1 MQNMEY
7 VYAVYREKSFSVA
20 ARKLFISQP
29 ALSAAVKKV
38 EKELGMPLFD
48 RSALP
53 IQLTTAGKAYIK
65 AVQQILTIQKNLK
78 GYMGDLANLQSGN
91 LSLGGT
97 NFFASCML
105 PFMIK
110 AFSKNCPKIQLRITE
125 SDSADLYARLLT
137 DEIDLIVDSGLYN
150 VNFYES
156 IPLME
161 DHILLAVPINN
172 RQNRN
177 HHAARLT
184 QKDIIAGTVN
194 DENIPAVALADFAGE
209 DFLLLGRGND
219 MYRRSL
225 GLCRN
230 SGFSPKVRLYLNQLM
245 TAYHMARQGL
255 GITFLTDS
263 LVRKSMLSDALVYYK
278 IKDPATTRKI
288 FIAYRKN
295 VYQTSAMQE
304 FVRLSRNLYNK

>member
-1 MQNMEY
+1 
-7 VYAVYREKSFSVA
+7 
-20 ARKLFISQP
+20 
-29 ALSAAVKKV
+29 
-38 EKELGMPLFD
+38 
-48 RSALP
+48 
-53 IQLTTAGKAYIK
+53 
-65 AVQQILTIQKNLK
+65 
-78 GYMGDLANLQSGN
+78 
-91 LSLGGT
+91 
-97 NFFASCML
+97 
-105 PFMIK
+105 MIK

-209 DFLLLGRGND
+209 DFLLSGRGND